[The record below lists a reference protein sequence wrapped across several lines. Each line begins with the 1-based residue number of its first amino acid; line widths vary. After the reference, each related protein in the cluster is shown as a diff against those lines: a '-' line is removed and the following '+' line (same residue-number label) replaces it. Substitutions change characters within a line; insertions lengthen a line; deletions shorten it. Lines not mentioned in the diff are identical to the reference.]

1 MAPLLILACI
11 LVGVLGS
18 LWLLFGMPIVA
29 PSGILLAFCFLSGL
43 YFLFVLP
50 VIVGVLARA
59 YRKSRKLTTNLSVA
73 VVMLIAFYIS
83 VALTWMLIT
92 PGWDLSLIAT
102 FKAAGAL
109 GGLEQG
115 GSNSLDHAAEGIL
128 AALLII
134 STLSTVAAGI
144 VTATVRYVWVKYRSL
159 AV

>member
-18 LWLLFGMPIVA
+18 FWLLFGMPYVA
-29 PSGILLAFCFLSGL
+29 PLGILLAACFLSSL

-59 YRKSRKLTTNLSVA
+59 YRKSRRLTANLSAA
-73 VVMLIAFYIS
+73 VVMLFAFYIS
-83 VALTWMLIT
+83 LALTWMLVT
-92 PGWDLSLIAT
+92 PGWDLSPVAT

-109 GGLEQG
+109 GGLGKAG
-115 GSNSLDHAAEGIL
+115 GSPLDDAAEGIL

-134 STLSTVAAGI
+134 STLATVAAGI
-144 VTATVRYVWVKYRSL
+144 VTATVRHILVKYRRL
-159 AV
+159 AA

>member
-1 MAPLLILACI
+1 
-11 LVGVLGS
+11 
-18 LWLLFGMPIVA
+18 MPIVV
-29 PSGILLAFCFLSGL
+29 PFGILLAACFISGL

-73 VVMLIAFYIS
+73 VVMLFAFYIS

-92 PGWDLSLIAT
+92 PGWDLSPITTL
-102 FKAAGAL
+102 KAAGAL
-109 GGLEQG
+109 GGLEQAG
-115 GSNSLDHAAEGIL
+115 GNLLDDAAEGIL
-128 AALLII
+128 AAILIL

-144 VTATVRYVWVKYRSL
+144 VTATARYVWVKSRHL